1 LHADASARKQIPGH
15 EKESS
20 VIVYQ
25 STRERFLEDNDR
37 HAIEDLIASEYL
49 RKTGRYAPEGE
60 YRAWRQSLMQMA
72 EVLADDAM
80 PASMGVGVE
89 LGIPQTAKR
98 IDFVLSGMTEDDRAR
113 VVIVELKQWS
123 NSRVSEKD
131 GLIFANRGGYA
142 EIEGAH
148 PCYQAWS
155 YAALLEGFNEAVHGE
170 PIGLNPCAYLHNYHR
185 DGVIDSPC
193 YAPYIEKAPLFLRGP
208 SERNRLRDFIKR
220 HVRKGD
226 DAAALYRIVNGRIQ
240 PSKMLADSLAGMLK
254 GNREFVLVDDQKV
267 VYETCLARAR
277 TASVERKQVVIV
289 RGGPGTGKSVVAINL
304 IVELAKQGLLSKYI
318 SKNAAPRAVYAQKL
332 RGHRRNV
339 EISGMF
345 GGSGAFFDAAPDTF
359 DALVVDEAH
368 RLNEK
373 SGLYGNLGENQ
384 IKELIAAA
392 KCTILFT
399 DDDQMVTLA
408 DIGHT
413 AELEGWARR
422 LRAEV
427 THLEL
432 ASQFR
437 CAGSD
442 GYLAWL
448 DDVLG
453 IRQTANPHLEPGT
466 YDFRVVDSPVELDR
480 LIRERNGGNKSR
492 LVAGYCWD
500 WKSKRSPDAYDIVLP
515 ESGFSRQWNLG
526 SDGSLWITAPDSIEQ
541 VGCIHTCQG
550 LELDYVGVI
559 IGPDLAMSNGELTT
573 NAAGRSTMDRSI
585 RGWKTLMQRDPVG
598 TSERLDR
605 IIRNTYRTLM
615 TRGMKGCFIYC
626 TDPAV
631 AAHLRSRLDTRPT

>member
-1 LHADASARKQIPGH
+1 MPMPRKQATGPDGEH
-15 EKESS
+15 G

-25 STRERFLEDNDR
+25 STRQRFLEDNDR
-37 HAIEDLIASEYL
+37 HAIEELIASEYL
-49 RKTGRYAPEGE
+49 RKTGRYAPDGE
-60 YRAWRQSLMQMA
+60 YRAWQQSLMQMA
-72 EVLADDAM
+72 EVLADDEM

-89 LGIPQTAKR
+89 VGIPQTAKR
-98 IDFVLSGMTEDDRAR
+98 IDFVLSGTTDNGDAR
-113 VVIVELKQWS
+113 VIIVELKQWS
-123 NSRVSEKD
+123 NSRVSDKD
-131 GLIFANRGGYA
+131 GLIYANRGGRA
-142 EIEGAH
+142 EVEGAH

-155 YAALLEGFNEAVHGE
+155 YAALLEGFNEAVHREGIE
-170 PIGLNPCAYLHNYHR
+170 LSPCAYLHNYHR
-185 DGVIDSPC
+185 DGIIDAPR
-193 YAPYIEKAPLFLRGP
+193 YAPYIEKAPLFLRGS
-208 SERNRLRDFIKR
+208 SERSRLREFIKR
-220 HVRKGD
+220 HVHKGD
-226 DAAALYRIVNGRIQ
+226 DAQALYRIENGRIR

-267 VYETCLARAR
+267 VFETCLAKAAA
-277 TASVERKQVVIV
+277 ASSERKQVVIV

-304 IVELAKQGLLSKYI
+304 IVQLTKRGLLTKYV

-332 RGHRRNV
+332 RGHRRST

-345 GGSGAFFDAAPDTF
+345 GGSGAFVETEPNLF

-384 IKELIAAA
+384 VKELISAS
-392 KCTILFT
+392 KCTILFA

-408 DIGHT
+408 DIGHSR
-413 AELEGWARR
+413 ELESWARR
-422 LRAEV
+422 LGADV

-448 DDVLG
+448 DDTLG
-453 IRQTANPHLEPGT
+453 VRDTANTRLSADDF
-466 YDFRVVDSPVELDR
+466 DFRVVDSPVELDQ
-480 LIRERNGGNKSR
+480 LIRARNGNNKSR

-500 WKSKRSPDAYDIVLP
+500 WKSKRNPDAHDITLP
-515 ESGFSRQWNLG
+515 DSGFQRQWNLG
-526 SDGSLWITAPDSIEQ
+526 SDGSLWITADDSIDQ

-559 IGPDLAMSNGELTT
+559 IGPDFVIEDGDLKTA
-573 NAAGRSTMDRSI
+573 AAGRSTMDRSI
-585 RGWKTLMQRDPVG
+585 RGWKTLMRKDPVG
-598 TSERLDR
+598 TSEHLDR

-615 TRGMKGCFIYC
+615 TRGMKGCYVYC

-631 AAHLRSRLDTRPT
+631 ADYFRRRLVTSAP